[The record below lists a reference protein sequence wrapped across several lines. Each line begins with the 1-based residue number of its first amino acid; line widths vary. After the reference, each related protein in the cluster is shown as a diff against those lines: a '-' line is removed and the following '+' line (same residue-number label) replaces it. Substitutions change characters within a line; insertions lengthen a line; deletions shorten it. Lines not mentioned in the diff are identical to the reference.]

1 MQYKTKT
8 LDPNFRKSFLE
19 ELEERNKRY
28 EMVHDGQSN
37 CMEIIL
43 ELCEK
48 YEVEPESVNPI
59 LNRLIKSKIKQE
71 AIEKNLMK
79 GKKKQKLF

>member
-28 EMVHDGQSN
+28 EKVNGGQSN

-43 ELCEK
+43 DLCEK
-48 YEVEPESVNPI
+48 HEVEPESVNPI
-59 LNRLIKSKIKQE
+59 LNRVIKTKIKEE
-71 AIEKNLMK
+71 AINMNLMK